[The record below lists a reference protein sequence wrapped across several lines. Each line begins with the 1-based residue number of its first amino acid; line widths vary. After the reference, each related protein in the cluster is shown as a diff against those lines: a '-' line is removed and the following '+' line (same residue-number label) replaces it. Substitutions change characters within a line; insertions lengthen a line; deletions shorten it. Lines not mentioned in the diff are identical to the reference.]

1 MTFLAIK
8 FLYFLLL
15 LPALVALK
23 LWADWRAHRVQE
35 LFTAPRLR
43 DSLISGVSGG
53 RTWFIFALQ
62 LISLAAFI
70 IALARPVWGED
81 KVVQQESG
89 RNIIIAI
96 DTSRSMLANDV
107 VPDRLTRA
115 KLAIQDLLPALK
127 NDRVGL
133 IAFAGNAYLQAPL
146 TTDHDA
152 VIEAVQ
158 SLDFTS
164 VPRGGSELGRAL
176 KLAIETFEKSPA
188 RNHGLILF
196 SDGGE
201 PDAEIAAY
209 AQMAAKKSILV
220 LTVGVGTE
228 GGALIPEPDPDRA
241 GDFVRDNQGNVVK
254 TKLEPGALQEIAT
267 ATRGRYLKL
276 GSQPLA
282 EGVVRDLVTSLQAQT
297 NAARELVKP
306 IERFYWPLS
315 IGVLLLLAA
324 WFIRPSARMKTP
336 PSAPAVFALLT
347 VMALGPDAQAA
358 EASWLGAIFSS
369 KQVEPAA
376 AHDAYGKGD
385 FEHAAKLY
393 DDLLKEKTPARQ
405 REQYA
410 FGLGASAHQLKDY
423 DRAVGGFSQALE
435 SADTTVQNHAHRG
448 LAHSLYDQG
457 DKALAKQPKF
467 TLKAWRDSVKHFDAS
482 LAIEPGNKEVKENR
496 EFVQKRLDQLQQQ
509 MNQQQQKGGKG
520 NKGDKKKGQK
530 GQKGEKGESGEDQDG
545 EKGENGDQDGEG
557 EGDEDKSRKESLG
570 KKDGEEEGEG
580 AGEKE
585 KEKEGQLQAGEQ
597 GKDESPEARESR
609 EQREAEMAENH
620 QNEATGFS
628 RNEARSFLRTYADDQ
643 KKAMVVR
650 PRDEP
655 VKGKDW

>member
-1 MTFLAIK
+1 MSFLAIK

-23 LWADWRAHRVQE
+23 LWADWRARRVQE
-35 LFTAPRLR
+35 MFAAPRLR
-43 DSLISGVSGG
+43 AELITGVSSG

-62 LISLAAFI
+62 LLSLAAFI
-70 IALARPVWGED
+70 VALARPVWGED

-176 KLAIETFEKSPA
+176 KLAIDTFEKSPA

-209 AQMAAKKSILV
+209 AQMAAKKNILV

-228 GGALIPEPDPDRA
+228 GGALIPDPDPERT
-241 GDFVRDNQGNVVK
+241 GDFVRDNEGNVVK

-267 ATRGRYLKL
+267 VTRGRYLKL

-315 IGVLLLLAA
+315 IGVLLLLLA
-324 WFIRPSARMKTP
+324 WFIRPSARMKTTS
-336 PSAPAVFALLT
+336 SAPVFALLVT
-347 VMALGPDAQAA
+347 MALGPDAQAA
-358 EASWLGAIFSS
+358 EGSWLSAIFSS
-369 KQVEPAA
+369 KKTEPAA
-376 AHDAYGKGD
+376 AHQAFEKGD
-385 FEHAAKLY
+385 FEDAAKLY
-393 DDLLKEKTPARQ
+393 DELLKGKGPARQ
-405 REQYA
+405 HEQYA

-435 SADTTVQNHAHRG
+435 STDSTIQNHAHRG

-467 TLKAWRDSVKHFDAS
+467 SLKAWRDSVKHFDAS
-482 LAIEPGNKEVKENR
+482 LAIDPANKEVKENR

-509 MNQQQQKGGKG
+509 LNQQQQKGGKG

-530 GQKGEKGESGEDQDG
+530 GEKGEKGENGEDQDG
-545 EKGENGDQDGEG
+545 EKGENGEQEGEG

-570 KKDGEEEGEG
+570 KKEGEEEGKG
-580 AGEKE
+580 AGDKE

-609 EQREAEMAENH
+609 ERREAEMAEN
-620 QNEATGFS
+620 QENEATGFS

-643 KKAMVVR
+643 KKAMIVR
-650 PRDEP
+650 PRDQP